1 MSSFSIQTPWFQ
13 DTVVTNMHRGYQHG
27 AFFTARYSVFMTGP
41 SATADIEGV
50 LIHGTQGIRTPTVIP
65 DRPR

>member
-1 MSSFSIQTPWFQ
+1 
-13 DTVVTNMHRGYQHG
+13 MHRGYQHG